1 MTEPDETT
9 NASSSDD
16 LYDLLIEAV
25 DALEQSWRSLNNAEL
40 AEYLPAPQHPH
51 RVRVLAELVKIDQE
65 HRWKSNEQKLLE
77 QYLKDWPELTGNKAV
92 VVDLIRSECV
102 TRERFGRRAR
112 YFDIKRRFP
121 EHHRY
126 INLLAIHAEA
136 KGRTAS
142 SRAEMEEADE
152 QLLTPG
158 YRLAGFEIIDLLGSG
173 GMALVYRA
181 KDIQLEREVAVKVP
195 TFTLGPDSKTAERML
210 REARLAAKIEHPH
223 VCPILGADNTNG
235 LAYIA
240 MALIDGQPLSEW
252 LDNHELPSPAA
263 AHLIMKVAEA
273 LQKVHEAGIV
283 HRDIKASN
291 VMIDDRSEPIL
302 MDFGLAH
309 APDFEST
316 DEAVVQRTETV
327 TPQPVDPKSRSWRT
341 TASMFGGTVAYMAP
355 ERLQGKPADRQS
367 DIYSLGVLFYQA
379 LTGRLPFL
387 GDDVIEVS
395 EKILSSEPP
404 LPRTFRP
411 DIEPYLESIC
421 LKAMSRNIETRYP
434 TAASLA
440 KSIYGHLRRTGYLQ
454 PELRGRDSDQEKEED
469 TTTDRPPESRF
480 GKYEIR
486 QIHGSDGRFA
496 EYVAY
501 DTDLQRDVVLLV
513 SSSIA
518 TEQNGDELLSAI
530 KTMSKCKHAGIGRVY
545 DSGTIDGRAFITLPV
560 ARGERLSAWQNRK
573 DVTSKDLAG
582 VLSKVALALN
592 ELVSVGIAPDYSQL
606 ESTLVN
612 DRKEPVLSPLLA
624 VSNASENRGN
634 SDPHDSTPHDDVVDF
649 GRRCYKLLTG
659 QELPPVA
666 SSESRRA
673 WRGTLFRKLETIGY
687 PLADICVRA
696 MDDRPGHGY
705 DTLPDLAEA
714 LDACSR
720 GRRKVGLPRL
730 THLFHGYDTLRSL
743 AEARVA
749 FSRRCRKLKVP
760 RLNQLLVTRIR
771 RTLAVL
777 VLAVL
782 AGLWIKDATT
792 ERDTSLDGTIA
803 STSEIDNDQS
813 FERNEASDKV
823 SSTPLEESANAE
835 PDLSE
840 PEFPQEAETSSKL
853 ISVSRKE
860 LADGN
865 AEVDKSDSP
874 QYPQDETPVS
884 PEELISVTIE
894 IDNAQGFVVVPPLSL
909 GADVVNG
916 RGQGAEQDESQIH
929 GFVERITFKCLPGTV
944 ARLLIASGRPS
955 YMWPIS
961 LRREDDEQVLNL
973 EMDGPYLYSNDACI
987 GINFVNQGVP
997 GGDSGASRIPSG
1009 NSAVISSMVEVPPT
1023 LRSIKIGVSDEYLP
1037 VIRRLKNSHVDVC
1050 MHENIL
1056 FRVIDVESGK
1066 LLAPMSAEL
1075 ATAIADV
1082 HARYLE
1088 IASQSFELFPSQSE
1102 SLENLTLAVPTAAS
1116 IPDLAA
1122 YKSLRFLTIIGP
1134 RIDLSR
1140 IQGCR
1145 KLQALCVFSKDVENL
1160 KAISVL
1166 RRLQFLTFFADSE
1179 TLHTIVS
1186 QLPNL
1191 QYLCAM
1197 DSSITDLSFAKD
1209 MQFLQTLCL
1218 DSIPNQ
1224 ESLRMLIDAPS
1235 LKCLAVSVGHQRD
1248 VSTSQELAAFKKAR
1262 PDVSVVKYDVGVC
1275 LGSFWLAPLSFVI
1288 ALLASFIRIW
1298 MPRRKARPG
1307 WTRTPQNPR
1316 STLPG

>member
-1 MTEPDETT
+1 MTT
-9 NASSSDD
+9 NADSPDD
-16 LYDLLIEAV
+16 LYDLLIEAI

-40 AEYLPAPQHPH
+40 AEYLPAPKHPH

-65 HRWKSNEQKLLE
+65 HRWKWNEQKLLE
-77 QYLKDWPELTGNKAV
+77 QYLKEWPELTDNKAV
-92 VVDLIRSECV
+92 VVDLLRAECV

-142 SRAEMEEADE
+142 SRDEMEEADE

-158 YRLAGFEIIDLLGSG
+158 YELAGFEIIDLLGSG

-181 KDIQLEREVAVKVP
+181 NDVKLEREVAIKVP
-195 TFTLGPDSKTAERML
+195 TFTHGPDLKTAERML
-210 REARLAAKIEHPH
+210 REARLAARIEHPH

-273 LQKVHEAGIV
+273 LQKIHEAGII

-309 APDFEST
+309 VPDFESA

-387 GDDVIEVS
+387 GDDMIEVS
-395 EKILSSEPP
+395 ERILSSEPP

-411 DIEPYLESIC
+411 AIEPYLESIC

-480 GKYEIR
+480 GRYEIR
-486 QIHGSDGRFA
+486 QVHGSDGRFA

-518 TEQNGDELLSAI
+518 TEHNGDELLSAI
-530 KTMSKCKHAGIGRVY
+530 KTISKSKHAGIGRVY

-560 ARGERLSAWQNRK
+560 ARGEVLSAWRNRK
-573 DVTSKDLAG
+573 DVTPKDLAG
-582 VLSKVALALN
+582 LLSKVALALN

-624 VSNASENRGN
+624 VSNASENRDN
-634 SDPHDSTPHDDVVDF
+634 SGPHDSTPHDDVVNF
-649 GRRCYKLLTG
+649 GQRCYKILTG
-659 QELPPVA
+659 QEPPPVA
-666 SSESRRA
+666 SPESRRA
-673 WRGTLFRKLETIGY
+673 WRGTLLRKVEAIGY

-705 DTLPDLAEA
+705 DTLAHLAED

-720 GRRKVGLPRL
+720 GRRKVRLRRL
-730 THLFHGYDTLRSL
+730 THLFHGYNTLPSL

-749 FSRRCRKLKVP
+749 FSRGCRKLKVP
-760 RLNQLLVTRIR
+760 RLKQLLVRRIR
-771 RTLAVL
+771 RVSTVL
-777 VLAVL
+777 VLIMVTWLGARCL
-782 AGLWIKDATT
+782 Y
-792 ERDTSLDGTIA
+792 
-803 STSEIDNDQS
+803 
-813 FERNEASDKV
+813 NE
-823 SSTPLEESANAE
+823 TLP
-835 PDLSE
+835 P
-840 PEFPQEAETSSKL
+840 
-853 ISVSRKE
+853 
-860 LADGN
+860 
-865 AEVDKSDSP
+865 
-874 QYPQDETPVS
+874 
-884 PEELISVTIE
+884 PEELMNVTLEASAGQAVQI
-894 IDNAQGFVVVPPLSL
+894 IPIVSA
-909 GADVVNG
+909 GADVVNFEG
-916 RGQGAEQDESQIH
+916 KSREPCPISSH
-929 GFVERITFKCLPGTV
+929 GTDGVETITLDCLPGTV
-944 ARLLIASGRPS
+944 ARIFVLTDNGHETTWSVP
-955 YMWPIS
+955 
-961 LRREDDEQVLNL
+961 LRREDNGQLLKLRVSGPCLYLNDHCLSIDFTELEDPETWEGVQLRPAEQQA
-973 EMDGPYLYSNDACI
+973 DGERT
-987 GINFVNQGVP
+987 
-997 GGDSGASRIPSG
+997 AS
-1009 NSAVISSMVEVPPT
+1009 SAKEVPAT
-1023 LRSIKIGVSDEYLP
+1023 LRSVRIGMGNEYLP
-1037 VIRRLKNSHVDVC
+1037 AVRWIRNSQVC
-1050 MHENIL
+1050 IETFCHHSE
-1056 FRVIDVESGK
+1056 ESDNTPQ
-1066 LLAPMSAEL
+1066 LSSEL
-1075 ATAIADV
+1075 VTAIADV
-1082 HARYLE
+1082 H
-1088 IASQSFELFPSQSE
+1088 SQQLGLDSRSLALLDGRCE
-1102 SLENLTLAVPTAAS
+1102 SLENLTLAVLPGDD
-1116 IPDLAA
+1116 IPDLSG
-1122 YKSLRFLTIIGP
+1122 YRNLRFLTLLGE
-1134 RIDLSR
+1134 IDLSR
-1140 IQGCR
+1140 IQRCKR
-1145 KLQALCVFSKDVENL
+1145 L
-1160 KAISVL
+1160 KALNVGAPSVVRNVKAL
-1166 RRLQFLTFFADSE
+1166 RVLKSLQFLTFLASPSDESPHV
-1179 TLHTIVS
+1179 LLRTIS
-1186 QLPNL
+1186 SLRSL
-1191 QYLCAM
+1191 QYLGAVFPPN
-1197 DSSITDLSFAKD
+1197 TDFSFTRH
-1209 MQFLQTLCL
+1209 MPFLQTLGIRG
-1218 DSIPNQ
+1218 SVTQ
-1224 ESLRMLIDAPS
+1224 ESLRTIVDAPN
-1235 LKCLAVSVGHQRD
+1235 LKCLALTK
-1248 VSTSQELAAFKKAR
+1248 TSLAASSDELAAFEKAR
-1262 PDVSVVKYDVGVC
+1262 HDLVIVEYEPGAC
-1275 LGSFWLAPLSFVI
+1275 LGSFWLAPLSAVV
-1288 ALLASFIRIW
+1288 ALLASLFRFLIQQRE
-1298 MPRRKARPG
+1298 RKSGLLERPHLDHPQSA
-1307 WTRTPQNPR
+1307 WYDLRLSLSIQRTPESP
-1316 STLPG
+1316 